1 MVRNSEKKM
10 TRKIRKNRQTRRKRV
25 LKMKTKFRKNR
36 MHKTMKVGGY
46 TTLREKLKSTG
57 ELGTQINLHLNLIA
71 NSIAENKAD
80 ENPQGGNFLRFLQ
93 CYKIELERTAPK
105 QEWTPVTPAVTPA
118 ADSTPMIQFIPDS
131 FLGEIR
137 YTIQVLIKGIHAE
150 YSKLCDSTSSNRMNP
165 CGEGYQLTPDRFE
178 EMLHKVCMGEVHK
191 RKCLGG
197 GICSFINYG
206 ITNFNKLQTSLSNM
220 YNMLEKPNPDYSN
233 HNTTFGSIP
242 SPPEGNKLNFTI
254 MLQLDQLD
262 QSDRVSL
269 SVSSSVLQIYS
280 KLNTLLN
287 NDLLDPD
294 KIICKACTIVMP
306 PFKKKSVYIGHNAHL
321 LSPITYG
328 YRSLTTDR
336 VFRWEVLRGEQLEP
350 NSYCADRKNKRVME
364 TVSSKLSYT
373 MSPLVIPR
381 ELLPPESLR
390 HYDIQSQHQSW
401 LDNMVQMLA
410 NLDRNISKKDMLK
423 GTFDTDEKV
432 EMTHIFDEN
441 EIYYYYELKIQKT
454 TIPVKSADNS
464 DTNIKA
470 VIIEFK
476 VFSEDGICSK
486 EIIFVSYER
495 PSPTD
500 AFSVLPG
507 TVIDNVQVQVQVSP
521 GEMNRAIHTLFI
533 QKFME
538 LLYSIGTAPSDNVVL
553 SLTDSAGQ
561 LVERGPTSEISN
573 TQPEILQPLP
583 PGSTYTGICT
593 IILKNSGTTFGLS
606 VAKATDN
613 QIAAFHAVNNH
624 IETRN
629 PYGRQTTF
637 QINNNKTGVDEIK
650 VTVRILTVDK
660 GASNRLLSATYQAQ
674 DSVPYLLFAN
684 AAEAQKHI
692 ESKMMI

>member
-36 MHKTMKVGGY
+36 MHKTMKGGY
-46 TTLREKLKSTG
+46 KTLRENLKSTG
-57 ELGTQINLHLNLIA
+57 ELGPQINLHLNLIA
-71 NSIAENKAD
+71 NSIAEKKSAD
-80 ENPQGGNFLRFLQ
+80 ENPQGGNFIR
-93 CYKIELERTAPK
+93 CYKIEIELTARK

-137 YTIQVLIKGIHAE
+137 YPIQVLIQGISTE
-150 YSKLCDSTSSNRMNP
+150 YSKLCSSTSSNRMNP
-165 CGEGYQLTPDRFE
+165 CGEGYQLTPDKFK
-178 EMLHKVCMGEVHK
+178 EMLHKVCMGEVHN
-191 RKCLGG
+191 RKCFGG
-197 GICSFINYG
+197 TCSFINYG

-262 QSDRVSL
+262 QLDQSDRVSL
-269 SVSSSVLQIYS
+269 SVSSSVLRIYS
-280 KLNTLLN
+280 QLNTLLN
-287 NDLLDPD
+287 NDLLNPD

-328 YRSLTTDR
+328 YNSLTIDPAFT
-336 VFRWEVLRGEQLEP
+336 WEGLGNKQLEP
-350 NSYCADRKNKRVME
+350 NSYCAVRKYIRVMMPVGS
-364 TVSSKLSYT
+364 TPDYT
-373 MSPLVIPR
+373 MSPVVIPR
-381 ELLPPESLR
+381 ELLPPESLP

-401 LDNMVQMLA
+401 LDNMEQMLA

-423 GTFDTDEKV
+423 KTFDKDNKV
-432 EMTHIFDEN
+432 EITHIFDEN
-441 EIYYYYELKIQKT
+441 EIYYYYELTIQQT
-454 TIPVKSADNS
+454 TITVKSEDNS
-464 DTNIKA
+464 DTNIAA

-476 VFSEDGICSK
+476 VFSEDGKCSK
-486 EIIFVSYER
+486 ELIFVSYKR
-495 PSPTD
+495 PSSLAD
-500 AFSVLPG
+500 AFSMPG
-507 TVIDNVQVQVQVSP
+507 QILHDNYEPVQVSP
-521 GEMNRAIHTLFI
+521 QTMNKAIHTLFI

-538 LLYSIGTAPSDNVVL
+538 LLYSIGKAPSDNVVL

-573 TQPEILQPLP
+573 TQQTILEPVL
-583 PGSTYTGICT
+583 PGSTYNGICT
-593 IILKNSGTTFGLS
+593 IILKNSGNTFGLS
-606 VAKATDN
+606 VAKATNN
-613 QIAAFHAVNNH
+613 QIAAFHAVNKH
-624 IETRN
+624 IETDDWK
-629 PYGRQTTF
+629 PYGHQTTF

-650 VTVRILTVDK
+650 VTVRILTVDAQK
-660 GASNRLLSATYQAQ
+660 LISATYQGQ
-674 DSVPYLLFAN
+674 DAVPYLLFAN
-684 AAEAQKHI
+684 KEKAAEYI
-692 ESKMMI
+692 RSKMMI